1 MIIVE
6 AMGIYLTS
14 NIKLFFK
21 TTFRHKY
28 IILLL
33 PVVIREYKYL
43 TKCIAYVRVLQVPF
57 RKVTF
62 ACCSSSSKSSLISL
76 DTALPKQWATA
87 HCWAGELL
95 KEGREPFKIL
105 QFLVNN

>member
-43 TKCIAYVRVLQVPF
+43 TKCIAYV
-57 RKVTF
+57 
-62 ACCSSSSKSSLISL
+62 
-76 DTALPKQWATA
+76 
-87 HCWAGELL
+87 
-95 KEGREPFKIL
+95 
-105 QFLVNN
+105 